1 MLFLCNSDVIL
12 GISVPK
18 SYFFQVPEDEDEEE
32 GRETGTVFNDVDLT
46 EKEWAD
52 FDEKSN
58 ESTCISEFEIN
69 FIKLK

>member
-1 MLFLCNSDVIL
+1 MCRNNNGVITD
-12 GISVPK
+12 ISVSK
-18 SYFFQVPEDEDEEE
+18 SKCFQVPEDDDEEE

>member
-1 MLFLCNSDVIL
+1 MDHLN
-12 GISVPK
+12 K
-18 SYFFQVPEDEDEEE
+18 SKCFQVPEDEDDEE

-58 ESTCISEFEIN
+58 QSTCISEFEIN